1 MQYNSKKLTQV
12 KFGAAAP
19 REDSMSRDAV
29 AGESKAAF
37 LRAVG
42 AVAAAIGERPL
53 DEALARWL
61 NSAFPQDGPD
71 FRGIAGL
78 IAAGDAEGWLC
89 ARESGGVAFGRVVRA
104 GADAGRFSVDVV
116 RMEPVAGPH
125 HVHPQGEIGM
135 IVPIDGAPAFDGFPP
150 GWYVYGAGSDHHP
163 TVTGGRA
170 YVLYLLPDGA
180 ITFTGR

>member
-1 MQYNSKKLTQV
+1 MAQD
-12 KFGAAAP
+12 AASGDCKP
-19 REDSMSRDAV
+19 
-29 AGESKAAF
+29 AF

-42 AVAAAIGERPL
+42 AIAAAIGERPL
-53 DEALARWL
+53 DEALAGWL
-61 NSAFPQDGPD
+61 NTMFPQDGPE
-71 FRGIAGL
+71 FRGIAAL

-89 ARESGGVAFGRVVRA
+89 ARESGGIAFGRVGKP
-104 GADAGRFSVDVV
+104 GAETGRFSVDVV

-135 IVPIDGAPAFDGFPP
+135 IVPIDGAPAFDGFAP
-150 GWYVYGAGSDHHP
+150 GWYVYPAGSDHHP
-163 TVTGGRA
+163 TVSGGRA